1 VNNPDETRL
10 PKRPRVI
17 QYSFVIRSAHND
29 ASRKLRTRREKWLR
43 RLVIALAL
51 YTVLGFLILPAI
63 IKWQL
68 RKQLPKFTHR
78 EARVDSVRI
87 NPYALSLGIRGLA
100 LTEPD
105 GSTFASF
112 SNLYVN
118 FEAGAS
124 LLNWMWTFK
133 EVQLGTP
140 YGYVA
145 ILTNGQFNFANLLTN
160 APAINATTEPAT
172 PPPVLV
178 KHLAITNGTFAVAD
192 FYRATPFQTKFT
204 PIDVRL
210 TNFTTRPRTG
220 SPYEFTASTGEG
232 EYFNWAG
239 SVHAIPPAS
248 AGKFELG
255 GIDLKKY
262 GTYAREFTQLDVRD
276 GRVTVN
282 ATYAFALET
291 NGLELTVTNAGVLLT
306 NLIVFAPDAATDNSN
321 ALVSIPSVVV
331 RGAEANLLQRTAKVA
346 AVETIG
352 GSIFAR
358 RFSDGTL
365 ELLQLAA
372 PPTNRSPSIL
382 NPPVKAT
389 NAPVASETPAAPWS
403 VLVESIAVNDY
414 TLRVNDEQPPRPASL
429 TVDQIALMVKGLSLA
444 SNAPIAVDFAA
455 RVNGNGTVKSSVQGT
470 VLPVALET
478 DVDVSGIE
486 LRPFQPYVEQQKLK
500 LAFNSGRVSTKG
512 HASLALRGTNLPAA
526 KFSGD
531 VVLDDVAVVD
541 QIVFQDFVKWKQ
553 VAVRGIDFALD
564 PMSVKIGELSC
575 DELITSVVMD
585 TNKQLTALAVLPPST
600 STNAVASTAPKPVAA
615 SGSPVPFPVQ
625 LDVLALTNASIRF
638 ADLSIE
644 PNCRFSVQQFS
655 GTVRGLSSK
664 LDSAATVDI
673 SGRINESAP
682 FSVAGKVNPLVRDL
696 LVDLVI
702 SNRNMDLTAFTPY
715 MEKFAGHPLAK
726 GKVSVGLQYSVQ
738 QQALEA
744 QNVIS
749 IDQLTLG
756 PKNNSPDATKL
767 PVKLGVALLKDRE
780 GRIALDV
787 PVKGRLD
794 DPKFDV
800 MPVIWQVV
808 MNLLV
813 KAAASPFSLLG
824 ALVGGGEELSYI
836 EFAPGQSTIT
846 EVEAAKIDKLGKALY
861 ERPAL
866 NLEIS
871 GAADDSL
878 DRAALAWLKLERELK
893 TARLAELAGKSDA
906 PATLESIRLESR
918 EYERLLK
925 AHYKK
930 VFKRDRPLPQL
941 ETNAVT
947 GQVISPAS
955 TTRNEPR
962 KGAEAQISRT
972 VAKPATKDTNVVV
985 AIDPRAVTRPA
996 TLPPLDADDV
1006 LLAQMEAEL
1015 CAQANVTPDDVLQLK
1030 QARAQSVQGA
1040 LLKTE
1045 KVTADRLFI
1054 LAPLPA
1060 DAASK
1065 GQSRVNLSL
1074 N

>member
-1 VNNPDETRL
+1 
-10 PKRPRVI
+10 
-17 QYSFVIRSAHND
+17 
-29 ASRKLRTRREKWLR
+29 
-43 RLVIALAL
+43 VIALAI
-51 YTVLGFLILPAI
+51 YTVFGFLILPAI

-78 EARVDSVRI
+78 EARVDTVRV

-124 LLNWMWTFK
+124 LLNWMWTFG
-133 EVQLGTP
+133 EVQVGTP

-160 APAINATTEPAT
+160 APATDATPAPAT
-172 PPPVLV
+172 PLPSVLV
-178 KHLAITNGTFAVAD
+178 KALAITNGTFAVAD
-192 FYRATPFQTKFT
+192 FYRDAPFQTKFT

-220 SPYEFTASTGEG
+220 SPYAFTASTGEG
-232 EYFNWAG
+232 EYFNWSG

-248 AGKFELG
+248 SGKFELG

-262 GTYAREFTQLDVRD
+262 GTYVREFTQLDVRD
-276 GRVTVN
+276 GKLTVG
-282 ATYAFALET
+282 ATYAFALDT

-306 NLIVFAPDAATDNSN
+306 NLLVFAPGAAADNSN
-321 ALVSIPSVVV
+321 ALVSIPSVLV
-331 RGAEANLLQRTAKVA
+331 RGAEADLSKRTAKVT
-346 AVETIG
+346 AVETVG

-372 PPTNRSPSIL
+372 PPTNRAPSIL
-382 NPPVKAT
+382 HPPVTTT
-389 NAPVASETPAAPWS
+389 NAPVVPSTPAALWS

-414 TLRVNDEQPPRPASL
+414 AVRVNDEQPPRPASL
-429 TVDQIALMVKGLSLA
+429 AVDQIAVMVKGLSLA
-444 SNAPIAVDFAA
+444 SNAPITVEFAA
-455 RVNGNGTVKSSVQGT
+455 RVNGTGTVKSSVQGT

-478 DVDVSGIE
+478 DVDVNGIE
-486 LRPFQPYVEQQKLK
+486 LRPFQPYVEQQRVKV
-500 LAFNSGRVSTKG
+500 AFNSGRVSTKG

-541 QIVFQDFVKWKQ
+541 QIVFQDFVRWKQ
-553 VAVRGIDFALD
+553 VAVRGIDFTLD
-564 PMSVKIGELSC
+564 PMSVKVGELSC
-575 DELITSVVMD
+575 DELITSVVLD
-585 TNKQLTALAVLPPST
+585 TNHQLTALAVLPTEPKTNAINAAT
-600 STNAVASTAPKPVAA
+600 SGPAPKPAVAS
-615 SGSPVPFPVQ
+615 GELLPFPVQ

-644 PNCRFSVQQFS
+644 PNCRFAVQQFS
-655 GTVRGLSSK
+655 GTVRGLSSA
-664 LDSAATVDI
+664 LNSVATVDI

-682 FSVAGKVNPLVRDL
+682 FSITGKVNPLVRDL

-715 MEKFAGHPLAK
+715 MEKFGGYPLAK
-726 GKVSVGLQYSVQ
+726 GKVSVSLQYSVN

-749 IDQLTLG
+749 VDQLTLG
-756 PKNNSPDATKL
+756 QKNANPDATKL

-794 DPKFDV
+794 DPKFSV
-800 MPVIWQVV
+800 VPIVWQVV

-836 EFAPGQSTIT
+836 EFAPGQSTLS
-846 EVEAAKIDKLGKALY
+846 EVEAVKIDKLGKALY

-906 PATLESIRLESR
+906 PGTVEAVRLEQR

-925 AHYKK
+925 ANYKK
-930 VFKRDRPLPQL
+930 IFKRDRPLPQL

-947 GQVISPAS
+947 GQAITPVA
-955 TTRNEPR
+955 TVRNEPR
-962 KGAEAQISRT
+962 KGAEAQISRAIVKP
-972 VAKPATKDTNVVV
+972 VAKDTNVVV
-985 AIDPRAVTRPA
+985 AIDPRAATRPA
-996 TLPPLDADDV
+996 TLPALDADDV
-1006 LLAQMEAEL
+1006 ALTQMEAEL
-1015 CAQANVTPDDVLQLK
+1015 CAQMSVTPDDVLELK
-1030 QARAQSVQGA
+1030 QARAQSVQRA

>member
-1 VNNPDETRL
+1 VTGSAKKDA
-10 PKRPRVI
+10 PKKSP
-17 QYSFVIRSAHND
+17 A
-29 ASRKLRTRREKWLR
+29 RRRKWLR
-43 RLVIALAL
+43 RGALAL
-51 YTVLGFLILPAI
+51 AIYTVFGFLILPAI

-68 RKQLPKFTHR
+68 HQQLPKFTHR
-78 EARVDSVRI
+78 AAHVDAVRV

-100 LTEPD
+100 LTEAD

-124 LLNWMWTFK
+124 LLNWMWTFG
-133 EVQLGTP
+133 EVRVGTP

-160 APAINATTEPAT
+160 APAANAASSPAK
-172 PPPVLV
+172 PLPSVLV
-178 KHLAITNGTFAVAD
+178 KTLAITNGTFAVAD
-192 FYRATPFQTKFT
+192 FYRDAAFQTKFT
-204 PIDVRL
+204 PIDVHL
-210 TNFTTRPRTG
+210 TNFTTRPRTD
-220 SPYEFTASTGEG
+220 SPYAFTASTGEG
-232 EYFNWAG
+232 EYFNWSG

-248 AGKFELG
+248 SGKFELG

-276 GRVTVN
+276 GKVTVS

-291 NGLELTVTNAGVLLT
+291 NGLELTVTNAGVVLT
-306 NLIVFAPDAATDNSN
+306 NLLVFAPDAAADNSN
-321 ALVSIPSVVV
+321 VLVSIPSVVV
-331 RGAEANLLQRTAKVA
+331 RGAEADLSKRTAKVA
-346 AVETIG
+346 AVETMG

-372 PPTNRSPSIL
+372 PPTNRAPSIL
-382 NPPVKAT
+382 NPPVTVT
-389 NAPVASETPAAPWS
+389 NAPVAPSTPTAPWS
-403 VLVESIAVNDY
+403 VLVENIVVNDY
-414 TLRVNDEQPPRPASL
+414 ALRVNDEQPPRPAIL
-429 TVDQIALMVKGLSLA
+429 TVDQIALAVKGLSLA
-444 SNAPIAVDFAA
+444 SNAPVTVEFAA
-455 RVNGNGTVKSSVQGT
+455 RVNGTGTVKSSVQGT

-478 DVDVSGIE
+478 DIDVIGIE
-486 LRPFQPYVEQQKLK
+486 LRPFQPYVEQQRVKV
-500 LAFNSGRVSTKG
+500 AFNSGRVSTKG
-512 HASLALRGTNLPAA
+512 HAALALRGTNLPAA
-526 KFSGD
+526 KFTGD

-541 QIVFQDFVKWKQ
+541 QIVFQDFVRWKQ
-553 VAVRGIDFALD
+553 VAVRSIDFALD
-564 PMSVKIGELSC
+564 PMSVKVGELSC
-575 DELITSVVMD
+575 DEFITSVVLD
-585 TNKQLTALAVLPPST
+585 TNHQLTALAVLPPPSK
-600 STNAVASTAPKPVAA
+600 TNAAPPEPKPTVASKELL
-615 SGSPVPFPVQ
+615 PFPVQ
-625 LDVLALTNASIRF
+625 LDLLSLTNASIRF

-644 PNCRFSVQQFS
+644 PNCRFAVQQFS
-655 GTVRGLSSK
+655 GTVRGLSST
-664 LDSAATVDI
+664 LNSAATVDI

-682 FSVAGKVNPLVRDL
+682 FSVSGKVNPLVRDL

-715 MEKFAGHPLAK
+715 MEKFGGYPLAK
-726 GKVSVGLQYSVQ
+726 GKVSVGLQYSVK

-749 IDQLTLG
+749 VDQLTLG
-756 PKNNSPDATKL
+756 QKNASPDATKL

-800 MPVIWQVV
+800 VPVIWQVV

-836 EFAPGQSTIT
+836 EFAPGQSTIG

-906 PATLESIRLESR
+906 PGTVEAIRLERR
-918 EYERLLK
+918 EYERLVK

-930 VFKRDRPLPQL
+930 VFKRDRPLPQVV
-941 ETNAVT
+941 TNAVT
-947 GQVISPAS
+947 GEIISPAAA
-955 TTRNEPR
+955 TVRNESR
-962 KGAEAQISRT
+962 KGAEAQISRA
-972 VAKPATKDTNVVV
+972 VAKPATKDATNVV
-985 AIDPRAVTRPA
+985 ATIDPRATTRPA
-996 TLPPLDADDV
+996 TLPALDADDIA
-1006 LLAQMEAEL
+1006 LAQMETEL
-1015 CAQANVTPDDVLQLK
+1015 CAQMSVTPDDLLELK
-1030 QARAQSVQGA
+1030 QSRAQSVQRA